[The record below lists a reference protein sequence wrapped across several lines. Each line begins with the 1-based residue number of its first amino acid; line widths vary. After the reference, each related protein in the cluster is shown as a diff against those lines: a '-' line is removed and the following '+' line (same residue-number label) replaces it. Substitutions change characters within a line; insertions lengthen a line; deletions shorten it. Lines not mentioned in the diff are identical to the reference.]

1 MAIPKCEKRSI
12 VKKCKCWPY
21 IIFETNKSTNHCL
34 NVLCTK
40 LRQKFTF
47 WGIFIAH
54 RRFLCSKH
62 RLFSITSWFS
72 QDLRHSIL
80 SLYSSQNW
88 LLLYEQKDWVL
99 NEQLSYFPSIE
110 ENFSNQKQ
118 SLFNHKWNFILIKV
132 FKMFFLL
139 IWSRF
144 ATIYS
149 NMKNIY

>member
-1 MAIPKCEKRSI
+1 M
-12 VKKCKCWPY
+12 
-21 IIFETNKSTNHCL
+21 

-47 WGIFIAH
+47 LGIFIAH

-139 IWSRF
+139 IWDQDLLPF
-144 ATIYS
+144 TATWKIFTNTNYFLNGQTLS
-149 NMKNIY
+149 SVQIWI